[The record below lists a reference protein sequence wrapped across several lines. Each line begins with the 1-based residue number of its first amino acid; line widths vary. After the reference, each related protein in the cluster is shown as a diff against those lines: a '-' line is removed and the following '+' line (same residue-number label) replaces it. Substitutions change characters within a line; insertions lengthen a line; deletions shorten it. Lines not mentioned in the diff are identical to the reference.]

1 MSLAVRTERAYR
13 RAGLRFDRVLA
24 EENVVPS
31 AAEYVRVLTS
41 SGRQLSASSWRFLR
55 AAIKWWIAG
64 SISEREAE
72 LFTRLFGAMKPV
84 PIKTKRPPKRLPISL
99 VQSLVNVL
107 RETPRGRNKRIAADM
122 LIAGPVVGLRP
133 CEWARAELNGDVLRV
148 QNAKYRPGISGNGS
162 HRELVLQWHVIT
174 TEQRDAIRR
183 LLTDLKGAD
192 WERIG
197 GNIRRAF
204 NNAKRRLKVT
214 GEITKGQARTRLYE
228 ARHQF
233 SADAKRTLDYAGGEV
248 AGAMG
253 HRAAMTAHSAYGN
266 RSKATGTL
274 PVKPT
279 VESVEKVSEKS
290 IIQLA
295 RSLAKAAAYKL
306 GFAGASGSERRE
318 SMTVSPPSR
327 QRSSDSSRPLP
338 RPSNGRRDNGPNTS

>member
-24 EENVVPS
+24 EDNAAPS
-31 AAEYVRVLTS
+31 AAEYVRALTS

-64 SISEREAE
+64 SIGEREAE
-72 LFTRLFGAMKPV
+72 LFTRLFAAIKPE

-99 VQSLVNVL
+99 AQSLVNVL

-133 CEWARAELNGDVLRV
+133 CEWARAELRGNILRV

-162 HRELVLQWHVIT
+162 HRELVLEWSVIT
-174 TEQRDAIRR
+174 PEQRNAIAR
-183 LLTDLKGAD
+183 LLVDLKGAD
-192 WERIG
+192 WEKVG

-204 NNAKRRLKVT
+204 NNAKKRLKAV

-253 HRAAMTAHSAYGN
+253 HRAATTAHSAYGN
-266 RSKATGTL
+266 RSRATGTL

-279 VESVEKVSEKS
+279 VESVDNVSQKS
-290 IIQLA
+290 IFQLA
-295 RSLAKAAAYKL
+295 RSLAKATAFKL
-306 GFAGASGSERRE
+306 GLGGASDSKRQGET
-318 SMTVSPPSR
+318 TVTAPSR
-327 QRSSDSSRPLP
+327 QGSKDRQRPQT
-338 RPSNGRRDNGPNTS
+338 RPTNSRRDSGPNTS